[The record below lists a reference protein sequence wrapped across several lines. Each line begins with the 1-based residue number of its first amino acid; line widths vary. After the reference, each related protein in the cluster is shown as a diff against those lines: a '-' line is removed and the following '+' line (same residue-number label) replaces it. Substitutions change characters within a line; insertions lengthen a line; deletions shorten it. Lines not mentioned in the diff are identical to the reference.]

1 MRFSARLIALLLW
14 VTLLNSCGPS
24 PVYRG
29 DGIRC
34 AGGQWSEMISSGSGP
49 RTSLDNDLMQ
59 EIDSWMGTPYVYGG
73 SSRSGVDCS
82 GFTQAVF
89 RSVEMDIPRTAS
101 LQAASAAPVVPGDM
115 RFGDLIFFDTSG
127 SGISHV
133 GIYIGNGFFAHA
145 SSARGVVRE
154 SLSREYYSSRIVS
167 VGRFLE

>member
-1 MRFSARLIALLLW
+1 MRYAARFIALCLGIALS
-14 VTLLNSCGPS
+14 TSCGPA

-29 DGIRC
+29 VGIRC
-34 AGGQWSEMISSGSGP
+34 AGGQWSGTISSGSGP
-49 RTSLDNDLMQ
+49 RTSQGNILMQ

-89 RSVEMDIPRTAS
+89 SSVDRDIPRTAS
-101 LQAASAAPVVPGDM
+101 LQAAAAEPVLPGDL

-145 SSARGVVRE
+145 SSTRGVVRE
-154 SLSREYYSSRIVS
+154 SLSKEYYSTRIVS
-167 VGRFLE
+167 AGRFLE

>member
-1 MRFSARLIALLLW
+1 MRHTVLFIALLLW
-14 VTLLNSCGPS
+14 VALLTSCGPA

-29 DGIRC
+29 SGIRC
-34 AGGQWSEMISSGSGP
+34 PGGGWSGAVSSGSGP
-49 RTSLDNDLMQ
+49 RTSEGNDLMQ

-89 RSVEMDIPRTAS
+89 RSVDRDIPRTAS
-101 LQAASAAPVVPGDM
+101 QQAAAAAVVVPGDL
-115 RFGDLIFFDTSG
+115 RFGDLIFFDISG

-145 SSARGVVRE
+145 SSSGGVVRE
-154 SLSREYYSSRIVS
+154 SLSKEYYSSRIVS
-167 VGRFLE
+167 AGRFLE

>member
-1 MRFSARLIALLLW
+1 
-14 VTLLNSCGPS
+14 
-24 PVYRG
+24 
-29 DGIRC
+29 
-34 AGGQWSEMISSGSGP
+34 
-49 RTSLDNDLMQ
+49 
-59 EIDSWMGTPYVYGG
+59 MGTPYVYGG

-89 RSVEMDIPRTAS
+89 KSVNRDIPRTAS
-101 LQAASAAPVVPGDM
+101 LQAASAAPVVPGDL

-145 SSARGVVRE
+145 SSSGGVVKE
-154 SLSREYYSSRIVS
+154 TLSKEYYSSRIVS